1 MYKGVDKMSRYAIKV
16 NENILYDGFTYCKK
30 DFNIEIYLLDMDKG
44 ISEKKGFIYDV
55 DDEDILN
62 IGNFLKNKYDVDVEI
77 MWNSITSEM
86 L

>member
-1 MYKGVDKMSRYAIKV
+1 MSRYAIKV
-16 NENILYDGFTYCKK
+16 NDNILYDGFTYCKK
-30 DFNIEIYLLDMDKG
+30 EFNIEIYLLDMDKG

-55 DDEDILN
+55 NEKDIYN
-62 IGNFLKNKYDVDVEI
+62 IGYFLQNKYNVGVEI